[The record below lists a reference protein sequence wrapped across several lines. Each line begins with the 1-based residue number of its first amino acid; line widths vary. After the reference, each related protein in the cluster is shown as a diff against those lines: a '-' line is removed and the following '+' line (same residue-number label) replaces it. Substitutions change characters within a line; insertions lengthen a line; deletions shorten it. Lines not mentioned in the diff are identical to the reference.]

1 MALIGQI
8 RKNMWLVFIVI
19 GIALVGFVVMDMMTA
34 SQRGGMGAANTIGE
48 IDGQS
53 IDYRDFSAVE
63 SALYGGTGDTYGSK
77 EATWNYMVEKTLV
90 SNEAEANG
98 FTVPTEELKTM
109 LFGSNPAPIVRQMY
123 TDPNT
128 GQFDRQALLNVKQA
142 IEANQPLN
150 PSFQNRWMQI
160 EKQVRASQ
168 LQQKIATAVSKGLYT
183 PAWMAEQRESTNNT
197 EVDMALVRIPFDE
210 IEDEIE
216 ISDEDVEKFIA
227 GKEDR
232 YIKDAETRGIKF
244 AVVEV
249 LPTPEDSMLR
259 KETLA
264 DLVPEFINT
273 DNDSLFA
280 VNNDGFYSP
289 FYNKLEELPETSR
302 DFVPEMEKG
311 EVYGPYLDN
320 KYYVAI
326 KLIDKRSIPD
336 SVEARHILR
345 STNPAAGGS
354 SQAEAIAFIDS
365 LQNLL
370 ERGVES
376 FDSLAIKHSQDPGS
390 SFRGGDLGTFT
401 QGRMLLP
408 FNNAVFIGSRK
419 GGIYQV
425 VTSVG
430 VHLIEVQ
437 DIIFNDRDNDY
448 KIALI
453 RNPITPSDNTQERLE
468 GEMSEIVATSRIL
481 SDLES
486 AIGSKDYISLES
498 AGPFEVNDY
507 FINGLGSDQSS
518 RDIIRW
524 AFTEDL
530 EIGAVSPELYTYTDN
545 NLYFDSKYVIAGLE
559 SINEPGLPS
568 IATLKNDLEIELLK
582 QKRGEILKSKISNTD
597 LSALAESY
605 DLEIDTVRNITFSS
619 SSLPLIGNEPEV
631 IATAYGMEEGAV
643 SNPIIG
649 NNGVYVVKVLSKK
662 PKSGTGSLSLTKNI
676 MTNSVR
682 SQALTKVM
690 EALRKNAK
698 IEDSRSRFF

>member
-1 MALIGQI
+1 
-8 RKNMWLVFIVI
+8 
-19 GIALVGFVVMDMMTA
+19 
-34 SQRGGMGAANTIGE
+34 
-48 IDGQS
+48 
-53 IDYRDFSAVE
+53 
-63 SALYGGTGDTYGSK
+63 
-77 EATWNYMVEKTLV
+77 
-90 SNEAEANG
+90 
-98 FTVPTEELKTM
+98 
-109 LFGSNPAPIVRQMY
+109 
-123 TDPNT
+123 
-128 GQFDRQALLNVKQA
+128 
-142 IEANQPLN
+142 
-150 PSFQNRWMQI
+150 
-160 EKQVRASQ
+160 
-168 LQQKIATAVSKGLYT
+168 
-183 PAWMAEQRESTNNT
+183 
-197 EVDMALVRIPFDE
+197 
-210 IEDEIE
+210 
-216 ISDEDVEKFIA
+216 
-227 GKEDR
+227 
-232 YIKDAETRGIKF
+232 
-244 AVVEV
+244 
-249 LPTPEDSMLR
+249 
-259 KETLA
+259 
-264 DLVPEFINT
+264 
-273 DNDSLFA
+273 
-280 VNNDGFYSP
+280 
-289 FYNKLEELPETSR
+289 
-302 DFVPEMEKG
+302 
-311 EVYGPYLDN
+311 
-320 KYYVAI
+320 
-326 KLIDKRSIPD
+326 
-336 SVEARHILR
+336 
-345 STNPAAGGS
+345 
-354 SQAEAIAFIDS
+354 
-365 LQNLL
+365 
-370 ERGVES
+370 
-376 FDSLAIKHSQDPGS
+376 
-390 SFRGGDLGTFT
+390 
-401 QGRMLLP
+401 
-408 FNNAVFIGSRK
+408 
-419 GGIYQV
+419 V